1 MLSSLPNKFN
11 LDTKKI
17 ITEVGIKE
25 ITKTIEEETI
35 TEIISKKDNNKETQM
50 GGKLTI
56 KIMII
61 ISQL

>member
-35 TEIISKKDNNKETQM
+35 TEIISKTANNKETQM

>member
-35 TEIISKKDNNKETQM
+35 TEIISKTANNKETQT